1 MWARFTDLLRCTQCR
16 GPFELVPLEQRTPE
30 LAREQVAAGERFG
43 IDERTLSAAV
53 DSGLLV
59 CRSCKLWFPVL
70 HGLPVLL
77 PYRTRSHD
85 EFLARHAGAVRALG
99 PGFDTPQET
108 PAAGEEFVLR
118 TFSREWLDYSYDGVV
133 WTWTYADR
141 EALFTAEMGREPRPP
156 SPARFLEIGC
166 GLGLVTAFAEKH
178 FTGDAVGLDLSLAA
192 LRASTHFR
200 DQPFLHFVQASLWR
214 PPFAEGTF
222 DLLYSHG
229 VIHHTHS
236 TEKALR
242 SVAPLVRR
250 GGRLYIWVY
259 GDVATRETLS
269 RRVAYA
275 VEQGVRP
282 MFSRLPPQVTSV
294 LIAPFAVLYI
304 GINRLQRLLGR
315 KREPYDYARALHAAR
330 DRLTPLFAH
339 HASAATVAGWL
350 RAAGFTDLHQ
360 VGEDEVPAS
369 ARDTMRRN
377 VGIRGRRA

>member
-1 MWARFTDLLRCTQCR
+1 MWARFADLLRCTHCR
-16 GPFELVPLEQRTPE
+16 GPFELVTLEPRATE
-30 LAREQVAAGERFG
+30 LAREHVAAGERFG
-43 IDERTLSAAV
+43 LGERALSSAL

-59 CRSCKLWFPVL
+59 CRSCKLWFPIL

-77 PYRTRSHD
+77 PYRTRTHD
-85 EFLARHAGAVRALG
+85 EFLASHAPAVRALG
-99 PGFDTPQET
+99 GGFDTPQET

-133 WTWTYADR
+133 WTWTYEDR
-141 EALFTAEMGREPRPP
+141 EALFLAEIGVEPRPP
-156 SPARFLEIGC
+156 VPARFLEVGC
-166 GLGLVTAFAEKH
+166 GLGLVTAFAAKH
-178 FTGDAVGLDLSLAA
+178 FPGDAVGLDLSLAA

-200 DQPFLHFVQASLWR
+200 GHPFLHFVQASLWR
-214 PPFAEGTF
+214 PPFAEQTF
-222 DLLYSHG
+222 DLVYSHG

-236 TEKALR
+236 TEQALHA
-242 SVAPLVRR
+242 VAPLCRR
-250 GGRLYIWVY
+250 GGRLYLWVY

-275 VEQGVRP
+275 VEQAVRP
-282 MFSRLPPQVTSV
+282 LVSRMPPALASAV
-294 LIAPFAVLYI
+294 LAPFALLYI
-304 GINRLQRLLGR
+304 AINRLQRLLGR
-315 KREPYDYARALHAAR
+315 PRQPYNYARALHAAR

-350 RAAGFTDLHQ
+350 RAAGFGELHQ

-377 VGIRGRRA
+377 VGLRGRRL